1 MRHDAYRFRGYRES
15 MTDQDIREM
24 EEVELSNTQL
34 NRLVHYFGIDSADT
48 SESLVE
54 GIDALIKLQRS

>member
-1 MRHDAYRFRGYRES
+1 

-34 NRLVHYFGIDSADT
+34 NRLVHYFGIDSDDT

-54 GIDALIKLQRS
+54 GIEALIKLQRS